1 MIKTKKIY
9 AFIQSAQLADAL
21 MREQIANWFALVRLS
36 FTPTS
41 YYLNQKEIHS
51 YDIAEVRSLLEG
63 SIDEVNF
70 ELILTDGQNESSI
83 HVVQEAVLQ
92 RHLLHLMFS
101 GIARTITE
109 LYKDHNG
116 TRRSL

>member
-41 YYLNQKEIHS
+41 YYLNQ
-51 YDIAEVRSLLEG
+51 
-63 SIDEVNF
+63 
-70 ELILTDGQNESSI
+70 
-83 HVVQEAVLQ
+83 
-92 RHLLHLMFS
+92 M
-101 GIARTITE
+101 
-109 LYKDHNG
+109 
-116 TRRSL
+116 